1 MNKSVLFGL
10 VNTASVK
17 TLGTSSLG
25 VLTPANT
32 STMTHTT
39 TEINTANS
47 LMIRLTWE
55 YGGGG
60 MDQVKLR
67 VFTQSMMFA

>member
-1 MNKSVLFGL
+1 MNKLVLFGHLPRGLMNKSVLFGL

-25 VLTPANT
+25 VFTPANT

-39 TEINTANS
+39 TEMNTANS
-47 LMIRLTWE
+47 LMTRLTWE
-55 YGGGG
+55 YG
-60 MDQVKLR
+60 Q
-67 VFTQSMMFA
+67 